1 MFLGFC
7 KSSSCVLDVLH
18 QLPALNWAGKWF
30 TVIYGVNNLCQRM
43 NSPKMQCVFRLLRWW
58 FPACRRPPG
67 PRKIGVKNNLHCDET
82 DCDVD
87 FGALGF
93 TLALK
98 TIVIK
103 MDKLNRW
110 RLQTVERDAGWGGQH
125 RRFTVMLM
133 AGRSCLSW
141 LTFTVPVCRL
151 GHASEVALW
160 PRQPKPAG
168 G

>member
-18 QLPALNWAGKWF
+18 QLPALNWAGERF
-30 TVIYGVNNLCQRM
+30 TVIYGVNNLCQRK
-43 NSPKMQCVFRLLRWW
+43 NSPKMQCVFRLLPWW
-58 FPACRRPPG
+58 FPACHRPPG

-93 TLALK
+93 TLTLK

-110 RLQTVERDAGWGGQH
+110 RLQTVERDAGWGQH
-125 RRFTVMLM
+125 CRFKVMLIT
-133 AGRSCLSW
+133 GWSCFSW
-141 LTFTVPVCRL
+141 LTFPVVCRF
-151 GHASEVALW
+151 GHAREVALG
-160 PRQPKPAG
+160 PGQPKPAG